1 MTPYERQKAEIETI
15 KPRSFTLELSDADV
29 KRLYEKAYSNGIT
42 PAQLLQDYIG
52 DLLDGTY
59 TRGSDE
65 RMYAQQYFDRC
76 IYTWPDDPRSFL
88 QWALEEYRID
98 DIADELE
105 TLDYATGD
113 IQYYAENTDDPPQPG
128 ELDDLRASKAE
139 AESELA
145 AIYEEYTASKGN
157 EPYSDGIAAIRR
169 YLAELQSMIEK
180 GACK

>member
-1 MTPYERQKAEIETI
+1 
-15 KPRSFTLELSDADV
+15 
-29 KRLYEKAYSNGIT
+29 
-42 PAQLLQDYIG
+42 
-52 DLLDGTY
+52 
-59 TRGSDE
+59 
-65 RMYAQQYFDRC
+65 MYAQQYFDRC

-113 IQYYAENTDDPPQPG
+113 IKYYEEHPDDPDNTPDFINKLQG
-128 ELDDLRASKAE
+128 YISE

-145 AIYEEYTASKGN
+145 AIYEEYKASKGN

>member
-15 KPRSFTLELSDADV
+15 KPRTFTLELSDADV
-29 KRLYEKAYSNGIT
+29 KRLYEKTAADGIT
-42 PAQLLQDYIG
+42 PAYLLEAFIG

-65 RMYAQQYFDRC
+65 RELASAYYDRC
-76 IYTWPDDPRSFL
+76 CFEFQRTGSL
-88 QWALEEYRID
+88 LEWALYEYRLD
-98 DIADELE
+98 DIADALE
-105 TLDYATGD
+105 QIDDMKGEIEYLTAHPDE
-113 IQYYAENTDDPPQPG
+113 AEPG
-128 ELDDLRASKAE
+128 ELQAAQDDIDG
-139 AESELA
+139 AESDLK

>member
-1 MTPYERQKAEIETI
+1 MTSYERQKAEIETI
-15 KPRSFTLELSDADV
+15 RPRSFSLSLSNADV

-65 RMYAQQYFDRC
+65 RM
-76 IYTWPDDPRSFL
+76 PDDPRSFL
-88 QWALEEYRID
+88 QWALDEYRID

-113 IQYYAENTDDPPQPG
+113 IQYYEENPDDPAQPG
-128 ELDDLRASKAE
+128 ELNDLQATKTE

-169 YLAELQSMIEK
+169 YLAELQSMI
-180 GACK
+180 GGL

>member
-15 KPRSFTLELSDADV
+15 RPRSFSLELSDADV

-65 RMYAQQYFDRC
+65 S
-76 IYTWPDDPRSFL
+76 PRSFL
-88 QWALEEYRID
+88 QWALDEYRID
-98 DIADELE
+98 NIADELE

-113 IQYYAENTDDPPQPG
+113 IQYYEENPDDPPQPG
-128 ELDDLRASKAE
+128 ELDDLQATKTE

-157 EPYSDGIAAIRR
+157 EPYRDGIAAIRR
-169 YLAELQSMIEK
+169 YLAELQSMI
-180 GACK
+180 GGL